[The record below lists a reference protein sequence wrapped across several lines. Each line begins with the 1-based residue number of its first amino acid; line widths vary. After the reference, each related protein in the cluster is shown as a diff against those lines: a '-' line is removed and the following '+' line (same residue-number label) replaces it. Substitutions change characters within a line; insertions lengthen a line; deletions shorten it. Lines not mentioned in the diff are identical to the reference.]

1 MLRNLLLVARRDYIA
16 YVGRRRFW
24 LSLLLTPILLLAFVF
39 VPGVLANLQSA
50 RTYTVIDHSGW
61 AWPAV
66 ARRIAAGDYTQLLNL
81 AAAAARTGTSA
92 GLPQPLAKLAPAAE
106 KLTAPERRAF
116 ATVLAAGGP
125 APTTAGPA
133 ADLWSERPAFIAWY
147 RALTPKVA
155 RALDRGL
162 AIARFRHLLIPGK
175 TQAVLNKA
183 VRADKLFAYFVIG
196 AKPLAGDTGFVYGSR
211 NLTDTA
217 LRNWFSG
224 EVNAVV
230 RARKVRKTGL
240 PKARARWLQTPVIFH
255 NRLITKAGAKRVSA
269 AERAAQWLPVG
280 YVYLLFISIFSISQ
294 ILMMSTMEEKSSRIA
309 EVLLGAITPGEL
321 MSGKVLGSL
330 LVGLTMLCF
339 WVVVIFL
346 ALGYFGPSL
355 GAAGTFAKGLLGAI
369 SPTDLGWF
377 FAYFI
382 LGYLFYGALLGAI
395 GAAVSTIQEAQPYMT
410 PVTLLLMV
418 PLILMIPIVKNP
430 TAEYARVL
438 SYIPPLTPFVMMNRI
453 NAPPPLV
460 DYILTTLLLVAS
472 VLVLLY
478 FAGRIFRIGLLNS
491 GAPPKLRQLLAW
503 LRTPTPPRTDDAG

>member
-1 MLRNLLLVARRDYIA
+1 MLRSLLLVARRDYAA

-24 LSLLLTPILLLAFVF
+24 LSLLLTPLLLLAFVF

-61 AWPAV
+61 VWPAV

-81 AAAAARTGTSA
+81 AAAAARTGTV
-92 GLPQPLAKLAPAAE
+92 LPQPLARLAPAAG
-106 KLTAPERRAF
+106 KLTAPQRRAL
-116 ATVLAAGGP
+116 ATALAAGGP
-125 APTTAGPA
+125 APISGPA
-133 ADLWSERPAFIAWY
+133 AGLWSKRRAFIAWY
-147 RALTPKVA
+147 RALTTKAA

-162 AIARFRHLLIPGK
+162 SIARFRYLSPPGK
-175 TQAVLNKA
+175 TPVVLNQAVN
-183 VRADKLFAYFVIG
+183 RDKLFAYFVIG
-196 AKPLAGDTGFVYGSR
+196 TKPLAGDAGFVYGSR

-230 RARKVRKTGL
+230 RARKVRETGL
-240 PKARARWLQTPVIFH
+240 PKARARWLQVPVVFH

-330 LVGLTMLCF
+330 LVGLTMLGF

-355 GAAGTFAKGLLGAI
+355 GGAGTFAKGLLGAI
-369 SPTDLGWF
+369 SPTGLGWF
-377 FAYFI
+377 FAYFV

-418 PLILMIPIVKNP
+418 PLILMVPIVKNP

-453 NAPPPLV
+453 NAPPPLI
-460 DYILTTLLLVAS
+460 DYILTTLLLGAS
-472 VLVLLY
+472 VVVLLY

-503 LRTPTPPRTDDAG
+503 LRTPARPGTDVAD